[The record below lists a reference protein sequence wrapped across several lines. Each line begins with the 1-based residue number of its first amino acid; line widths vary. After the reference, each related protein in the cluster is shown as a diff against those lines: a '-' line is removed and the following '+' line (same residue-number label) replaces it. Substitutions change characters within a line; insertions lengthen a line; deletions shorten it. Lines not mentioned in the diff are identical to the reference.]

1 MPSSKFKVQSSKV
14 QSSKAKDQKPKTN
27 ENEGAAGMNT
37 LWQDVR
43 YGARMLLKN
52 PGISFVV
59 ILALALGI
67 GANTA
72 IFSVVNAVLLRPL
85 PYEESER
92 LVFLNERS
100 PVIEEMSLSY
110 PNFTD
115 WRAQNHVFEKLAVYN
130 RSSYNLTGAGE
141 AERITT
147 GQVSA
152 DLFSVLRVNA
162 GVGRVFTNEEDKP
175 GGPPVVVLSY
185 GLWQRRFGGQTS
197 ILDQPLTLNGKSYTV
212 IGVMPQD
219 YLFPS
224 RVEMWVPVGQLSG
237 DSTWQQRGNHMGL
250 YGVARL
256 KPGVTLAAAQADME
270 NIAVNLEKQYP
281 DQNAGNRIKIQP
293 LLEVFVS
300 DVRRALWV
308 LFAAVAFVLLIACA
322 NIANLLL
329 ARASAR
335 QKEMAVRAAMGAGRW
350 RIARQLLTESVLLAL
365 VGGIAGLLFA
375 RWGIELILY
384 VSPNAIP
391 RWREIS
397 LNWRVLLFTIGVSLV
412 TGLLF
417 GLVPALQAGVV
428 NVHETLKETGRGT
441 TGRHWLR
448 SSLVVVEVA
457 TTLVLLIGAGLMIRS
472 FYRLQKVNPGFS
484 YEHLTSF
491 SVSLPEK
498 KYATGD
504 QREQFFNRLTEN
516 LHGLPGVEVTAA
528 ASGLPLGNNGWQ
540 TGFVVDGR
548 PRPPRDQ
555 TPLMEACLVTPDYFR
570 AMNIPLKRGR
580 YFTDHDNRSF
590 LIGKDLSKY
599 SEDERVMSGLNV
611 IVIDEEFARRY
622 WPNEEAVGKR
632 IKLGT
637 EERASVLT
645 VVGVVGRVKME
656 GLSQDSNRVQGYFSF
671 AQLQGGD
678 MTVIVRGSADPN
690 QMVAAV
696 REQVKAVDPDQP
708 IYSVRTMDEIRAE
721 SVAPERL
728 NLTLLSLF
736 AGIALLLA
744 IVGIYGVMSYTVT
757 QRTHEIGIRMAIG
770 AQPRDVFKMVI
781 GQGMVLALLG
791 VAFGLAGAFG
801 LTRLMTTMLFGVEP
815 TDPVTF
821 ASIAVLLTGVA
832 LVACYIPGRRATKV
846 DPVVSLRYE

>member
-1 MPSSKFKVQSSKV
+1 M
-14 QSSKAKDQKPKTN
+14 QKI
-27 ENEGAAGMNT
+27 
-37 LWQDVR
+37 WQDLR

-52 PGISFVV
+52 PGITFVV

-72 IFSVVNAVLLRPL
+72 IFSVVDAVLLRPL
-85 PYEESER
+85 PYPESDR
-92 LVFLNERS
+92 LVFLNETS
-100 PVIEEMSLSY
+100 KSMDEISISY
-110 PNFTD
+110 PNFID
-115 WRAQNHVFEKLAVYN
+115 WRNQNQVFEKLGVYN
-130 RSSYNLTGAGE
+130 RSSYNLTGVGE
-141 AERITT
+141 AERIIT

-152 DLFSVLRVNA
+152 DLFAALRANPA
-162 GVGRVFTNEEDKP
+162 LGRLFTNDEDKP
-175 GGPPVVVLSY
+175 GASPVVVLSY
-185 GLWQRRFGGQTS
+185 PLWQRRFGGQAG
-197 ILDQPLTLNGKSYTV
+197 ILNQPLTLNGKSYTV
-212 IGVMPQD
+212 IGIMPQD
-219 YLFPS
+219 FQFPS

-237 DSTWQQRGNHMGL
+237 DPSWQQRGNHPGL

-256 KPGVTLAAAQADME
+256 KPGVGLAQAKAQMDT
-270 NIAVNLEKQYP
+270 IGANLEKQYN
-281 DQNAGNRIKIQP
+281 DSNAGNGIGLRP
-293 LLEVFVS
+293 LLELFVG
-300 DVRRALWV
+300 DIRRALWV

-329 ARASAR
+329 ARAQSR
-335 QKEMAVRAAMGAGRW
+335 QKEMAIRAAMGAGRW

-365 VGGIAGLLFA
+365 IGGTLGLLIA
-375 RWGIELILY
+375 QWGIKLILY
-384 VSPNAIP
+384 VSPDAIP
-391 RWREIS
+391 RSREIS
-397 LNWRVLLFTIGVSLV
+397 LDWRVLVFTIALAFV
-412 TGLLF
+412 TGILF

-428 NVHETLKETGRGT
+428 DVHETLKETGRGT
-441 TGRHWLR
+441 SGRHWLR

-491 SVSLPEK
+491 TVSLPEK
-498 KYATGD
+498 KYKTAEQRD
-504 QREQFFNRLTEN
+504 QFYVQLLEN
-516 LHGLPGVEVTAA
+516 LRALPGVEATAA

-540 TGFVVDGR
+540 TSFVVDGR

-570 AMNIPLKRGR
+570 AMDIPLKRGR
-580 YFTDHDNRSF
+580 FFNDHDDRSS
-590 LIGKDLSKY
+590 LAGKDLSKL
-599 SEDERVMSGLNV
+599 DEVEREMAGLNA

-622 WPNEEAVGKR
+622 WPDEDPIGKR
-632 IKLGT
+632 IAMGSEKHPLL
-637 EERASVLT
+637 LT
-645 VVGVVGRVKME
+645 VLGVVGRVKME
-656 GLSQDSNRVQGYFSF
+656 GLSQDSNRVQGYFPF
-671 AQLQGGD
+671 AQIPNND
-678 MTVIVRGSADPN
+678 MTMVLKASGDPN
-690 QMVAAV
+690 QLIAAA
-696 REQVKAVDPDQP
+696 RRQVKAIDPDQP

-744 IVGIYGVMSYTVT
+744 IVGIYGVMSYSVT

-770 AQPRDVFKMVI
+770 AQPRDVFRMVI
-781 GQGMVLALLG
+781 GQGMLLALIG
-791 VAFGLAGAFG
+791 VGIGLVGAFG

-815 TDPVTF
+815 TDPATF
-821 ASIAVLLTGVA
+821 AAIAVLLTGVA